1 MNYKIQIFIYLLAL
15 IFTFN
20 VEAQNNDSTTTI
32 QNEFS
37 EEFSEEFSDEFG
49 DEMNSD
55 EFANIANN
63 EISET
68 NLTEEV
74 SYNRLYW
81 SIAII
86 LYTIIAGI
94 FVKYIATRK
103 FRGLFLVVALVILGF
118 YRGGPCVISSFQN
131 TYLMILGEKIN
142 WQASVLFIALIPI
155 TYFFGK
161 VFCGWVCYLGAIQ
174 EFLFSNKVKIF
185 QTEKAQKIMKI
196 TRMFAGLALLIQLT
210 VTDTILWDEIGPF
223 KTAINLYSP
232 NLTGYI
238 LLGVVLVSSVFI
250 YRPFC
255 KVICP
260 VGLIHGF
267 VSKIPGASVL
277 GINNSCAGC
286 KTCNTSC
293 KINAITRDEKISKLD
308 NEECIRCGDCM
319 DDCNIKSMSIYTNG
333 NNHKHKIYLKGIKE
347 LNIKE

>member
-1 MNYKIQIFIYLLAL
+1 
-15 IFTFN
+15 
-20 VEAQNNDSTTTI
+20 
-32 QNEFS
+32 
-37 EEFSEEFSDEFG
+37 
-49 DEMNSD
+49 
-55 EFANIANN
+55 
-63 EISET
+63 
-68 NLTEEV
+68 
-74 SYNRLYW
+74 
-81 SIAII
+81 
-86 LYTIIAGI
+86 
-94 FVKYIATRK
+94 
-103 FRGLFLVVALVILGF
+103 
-118 YRGGPCVISSFQN
+118 
-131 TYLMILGEKIN
+131 
-142 WQASVLFIALIPI
+142 
-155 TYFFGK
+155 
-161 VFCGWVCYLGAIQ
+161 
-174 EFLFSNKVKIF
+174 
-185 QTEKAQKIMKI
+185 
-196 TRMFAGLALLIQLT
+196 MFAGLALLIQLT